1 MCVHIYV
8 YMCEFQQSHWLNPY
22 IWESKSFSMVK
33 IPLFGTLSGEPAED
47 LPDLPDVPDLP
58 ATEDVAPVGVPTSA
72 RACWTNQWHHGCCQN
87 IMGYHWVWVNTYR
100 IL

>member
-1 MCVHIYV
+1 
-8 YMCEFQQSHWLNPY
+8 
-22 IWESKSFSMVK
+22 MVK
-33 IPLFGTLSGEPAED
+33 IPLFGTPLGEPAED

-58 ATEDVAPVGVPTSA
+58 ATVEDVAPVGAPTSA
-72 RACWTNQWHHGCCQN
+72 GACWTNQWHHGCCQN